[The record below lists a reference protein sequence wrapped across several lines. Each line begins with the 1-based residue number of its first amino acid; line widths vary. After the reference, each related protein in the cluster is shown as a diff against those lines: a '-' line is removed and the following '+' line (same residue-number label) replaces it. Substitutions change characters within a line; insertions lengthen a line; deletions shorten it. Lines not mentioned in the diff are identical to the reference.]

1 MREAVYQRVE
11 NRQLAG
17 VLAALVVGDQNAI
30 ERADWDVF
38 RATGV
43 AHLMS
48 ISGLHITMFAWLSS
62 LLVAGLWR
70 RSTRLTPRLCLALP
84 ASSAGALG
92 GLLLAVLYAL
102 FSGWE
107 AAAGIDRSGPFFTFF
122 SPIAEPGGLEIQ
134 QKLFSL
140 ELIFPFDVP
149 SPKRLL
155 GVWAAEDFRTSN
167 KAVDQGPRFVF

>member
-1 MREAVYQRVE
+1 MA

-48 ISGLHITMFAWLSS
+48 ISGLHITMFAWIAS
-62 LLVAGLWR
+62 LVLGWLWR
-70 RSTRLTPRLCLALP
+70 RSVRFTPRLCLWLP

-92 GLLLAVLYAL
+92 GLLLAAAYAL
-102 FSGWE
+102 FPVGACPRSEPSGCWRLWCCSGK
-107 AAAGIDRSGPFFTFF
+107 AASSGP
-122 SPIAEPGGLEIQ
+122 GL
-134 QKLFSL
+134 LCGCWPWRSWW
-140 ELIFPFDVP
+140 
-149 SPKRLL
+149 RWTR
-155 GVWAAEDFRTSN
+155 GR
-167 KAVDQGPRFVF
+167 